1 MADLLP
7 DRHRLEIQ
15 YKLGHFNS
23 FCGHVKKVKKKKK
36 RFVNFSNTYYSN
48 QYVQNNIIL
57 ILNCKII
64 NKLSIFNFL

>member
-15 YKLGHFNS
+15 HKLGHFNS

-36 RFVNFSNTYYSN
+36 DL
-48 QYVQNNIIL
+48 L
-57 ILNCKII
+57 ILVTHIIQTNMSKII
-64 NKLSIFNFL
+64 SF